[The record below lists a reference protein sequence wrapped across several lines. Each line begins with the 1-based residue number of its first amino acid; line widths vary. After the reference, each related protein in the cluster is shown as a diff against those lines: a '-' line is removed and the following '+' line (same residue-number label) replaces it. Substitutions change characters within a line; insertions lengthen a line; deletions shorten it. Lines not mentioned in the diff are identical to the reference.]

1 MRNDQSHCG
10 DVARVSDGSGTL
22 MATKPT
28 ILLTESRYEI
38 AKFFEVALSCHGF
51 GVEVTQNGTETLAR
65 LRQANGHISAAL
77 LDIQLPGKS
86 GLGTLRDIRTENA
99 FLPVVLY
106 SQELSPTVELEARG
120 VGATDFVT
128 LPVSH
133 ADLAQTIHQH
143 LPDGVGATGSR
154 QGGIAVGEGADTFL
168 CVNSRMQEIRVAL
181 GRLALTEVPVVFHGE
196 SGVGKEVLARSLH
209 KWSGR
214 AGKPF
219 VKLNCAAVPSELLE
233 SELFGYERG
242 AFTGAFKSTPG
253 KFEQAEGGT
262 FLLDEIGDLE
272 LKLQAKLLHVLQDRE
287 FQRLGGRDIVRV
299 NVRVLAATHRDL
311 ETEICEGRFRA
322 DLYYRLNVI
331 RVDIPP
337 LRERTDEILP
347 FVDVFMRKHAVP
359 CARTRQ
365 VPASFQQALLSYDW
379 PGNIRELENV
389 IQRFLIL
396 QEPDLIARQLLE
408 GMNRRKAFAALGRGA
423 ALGQPERSETRPELP
438 VFEEVSETK
447 AHIEEA
453 VIRAALDVAHWNR
466 KKAAQLLMMNYKA
479 LLYKMRRLDI
489 FSETKTREA
498 AA

>member
-1 MRNDQSHCG
+1 MTS
-10 DVARVSDGSGTL
+10 
-22 MATKPT
+22 KPT
-28 ILLTESRYEI
+28 ILVTESRYEI
-38 AKFFEVALSCHGF
+38 AKFLDVALCYHGF
-51 GVEVTQNGTETLAR
+51 GVEVVQNGTETLAR

-99 FLPVVLY
+99 SLPVVLY
-106 SQELSPTVELEARG
+106 SQESSPTVELEARG

-133 ADLAQTIHQH
+133 ADLARTIHRH
-143 LPDGVGATGSR
+143 LPDGECATRSR
-154 QGGIAVGEGADTFL
+154 QDDAAAGESADTFL

-209 KWSGR
+209 KRSGR
-214 AGKPF
+214 DGKPF

-262 FLLDEIGDLE
+262 FLLDEIGDME

-287 FQRLGGRDIVRV
+287 FQRLGGRDVVRV

-311 ETEICEGRFRA
+311 ETEIREGRFRA

-331 RVDIPP
+331 QVDIPP
-337 LRERTDEILP
+337 LRERRDEILP
-347 FVDVFMRKHAVP
+347 FVDVFLRKHAVP
-359 CARTRQ
+359 YARTREI
-365 VPASFQQALLSYDW
+365 PASFQRALLSYDW

-389 IQRFLIL
+389 IQRLLVL
-396 QEPDLIARQLLE
+396 QEPDLIAQRLLE
-408 GMNRRKAFAALGRGA
+408 GMNRRKAFAAPGRA
-423 ALGQPERSETRPELP
+423 TALAQQVGSQTRPELP
-438 VFEEVSETK
+438 AFQQVTETK
-447 AHIEEA
+447 ARIEEEA
-453 VIRAALDVAHWNR
+453 IRAALDRTHWNR
-466 KKAAQLLMMNYKA
+466 KKAAQLLMMDYKA
-479 LLYKMRRLDI
+479 LLYKIKKLDI
-489 FSETKTREA
+489 SAETKTREA